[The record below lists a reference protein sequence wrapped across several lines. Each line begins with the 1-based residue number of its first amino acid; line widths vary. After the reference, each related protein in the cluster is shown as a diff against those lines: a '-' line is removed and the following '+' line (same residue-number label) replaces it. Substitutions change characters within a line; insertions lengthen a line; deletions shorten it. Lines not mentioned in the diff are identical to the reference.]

1 MAKRALLMVLKA
13 LSAAYR
19 LKVHIEVQYLT
30 VLQLKDGYGY

>member
-1 MAKRALLMVLKA
+1 MALMA

-30 VLQLKDGYGY
+30 VILLKDGYGS